1 MTTQN
6 SKEQIANTVL
16 SMSFPS
22 DLPLQ
27 KQLDTLKDQVYKLM
41 PEDAAKESQKTL
53 ESMVNSGI
61 VEKALKENDL
71 APDFALP
78 NAVDQLVTLSQLLEQ
93 GPVVLIFY
101 RGGWCPFC
109 NLELR
114 AYQKLLPEFQAL
126 GATLVAVSPMLPD
139 HSLTTAEKQ
148 QLTFPVLSDK
158 GNQVARQF
166 GLVIQMDEQTRKRR
180 ARLGGAN
187 LPEYNGDDSWE
198 VPIPG
203 TFLIDQSQ
211 TIRQAFVDA
220 DITHRLEPSVVLARL
235 KELKNET
242 K

>member
-1 MTTQN
+1 MTAQTP
-6 SKEQIANTVL
+6 KEQIANTVL
-16 SMSFPS
+16 SMSPPS

-27 KQLDTLKDQVYKLM
+27 EQLDILKDQVYKLM

-53 ESMVNSGI
+53 ESLVNSGM
-61 VEKALKENDL
+61 VEKALKENNL
-71 APDFALP
+71 APDFTLP
-78 NAVDQLVTLSQLLEQ
+78 NALNQRVTLSHLLEQ
-93 GPVVLIFY
+93 GPVVLVFY

-114 AYQKLLPEFQAL
+114 AYQKLLPAFQAL
-126 GATLVAVSPMLPD
+126 GVTLVALSPMLPD

-148 QLTFPVLSDK
+148 HLAFPVLSDV

-166 GLVIQMDEQTRKRR
+166 GLVFQMDEQTRKRR

-203 TFLIDQSQ
+203 TFLIDQSR
-211 TIRQAFVDA
+211 TIRLAFVDA
-220 DITHRLEPSVVLARL
+220 DITRRLEPSIVLARL
-235 KELKNET
+235 KELKGESE
-242 K
+242 